1 MVDPAKAIYTACQT
15 LYQSTDRAVV
25 TYGSLDAVLARQE
38 ERSRL
43 AVEIQQ
49 THAAIT
55 KAAEEAINY
64 QRSNITY
71 YKTVLGLSIA
81 VLVVVILVV
90 VYQMFR
96 MSSDITSKPKEGAQ
110 QVLSLCIVMTTVCG
124 CFAAVAAWCN
134 AGQQNAEGSIKNTVY
149 MLKELALEPRMQG
162 LITLQGGKVNV
173 VAMWASIAANIRS
186 DPLSMV
192 RQLQQLGKDVQSA
205 NEASIIKEFYQPYT
219 LQRVQEVLANLDVMA
234 RLVAIRDRTT
244 AYTDLMVSS
253 DTAPPTAEEVRAS
266 IDERVLPLL
275 SRRLY
280 KFALAAAQVR
290 GTAVNVTSGTAT
302 DCLQTC
308 FEDNDCGAL
317 SYDPNTRSCKLCHGS
332 TFELVKDDAAP
343 QSMVYLTDDVTVL
356 PKINKELSGIYNKD
370 TPHDDSDVAS
380 CISKCQG
387 LGSAACNSVI
397 RPDKK
402 CYMLYVQD
410 WTNANLQDGKLDP
423 NRTIHAIVHV
433 GGGEST
439 TPNLVA
445 DSNTTLTVNRDVL
458 AALIA
463 KEFYALGDGV
473 SIRDYTDY
481 ILQKLKVGE
490 SQLHATILRQ
500 AAAQLD
506 NLRSHSSPVQYVTMK
521 EFVAK
526 LNSMTYA
533 DLART
538 LDIKL
543 HSQRIADIVRVF
555 SNQASGVDG
564 ASIAPELDPTKITDN
579 RLAVGRVL
587 LITGCVVAGLLMLSA
602 GIGQMDASWELFTGK
617 ALFSSNTNKNANG
630 NAANMDKALHVMLNY
645 AVPLA
650 IFAYCVCLVANLF
663 SSAEANNDFNKDQ
676 ITQNSR
682 ELQAATT
689 ALYRQVAQLD
699 SRLTQDMR
707 NKLIKDVPGLT
718 YADKNAM
725 YDSLKLI
732 LDASGKSN
740 FVSLS
745 GTAVAPFPVAQIS
758 VRVIVVVVLLA
769 ALFGTFSRM

>member
-1 MVDPAKAIYTACQT
+1 
-15 LYQSTDRAVV
+15 
-25 TYGSLDAVLARQE
+25 
-38 ERSRL
+38 
-43 AVEIQQ
+43 
-49 THAAIT
+49 
-55 KAAEEAINY
+55 
-64 QRSNITY
+64 
-71 YKTVLGLSIA
+71 
-81 VLVVVILVV
+81 
-90 VYQMFR
+90 
-96 MSSDITSKPKEGAQ
+96 
-110 QVLSLCIVMTTVCG
+110 
-124 CFAAVAAWCN
+124 
-134 AGQQNAEGSIKNTVY
+134 
-149 MLKELALEPRMQG
+149 
-162 LITLQGGKVNV
+162 
-173 VAMWASIAANIRS
+173 
-186 DPLSMV
+186 MV
-192 RQLQQLGKDVQSA
+192 RQLQQLGKDGQSA

-244 AYTDLMVSS
+244 AYADLMVSS

-290 GTAVNVTSGTAT
+290 GTAANVTSGTAT

-317 SYDPNTRSCKLCHGS
+317 SYDPNTRSCKLYHGS

-370 TPHDDSDVAS
+370 TLHDDSDVAS

-410 WTNANLQDGKLDP
+410 WTNANLQDSKLDP

-445 DSNTTLTVNRDVL
+445 ASNTTLTGNRDVL

-490 SQLHATILRQ
+490 SQLLATILRQ

-526 LNSMTYA
+526 INSMTYA

-587 LITGCVVAGLLMLSA
+587 LITGCAVAGLLMLSA
-602 GIGQMDASWELFTGK
+602 GIGQVDASWELFTGK
-617 ALFSSNTNKNANG
+617 ALFSSNTNKYANG
-630 NAANMDKALHVMLNY
+630 NATNMDKALHVMLNY

-650 IFAYCVCLVANLF
+650 IFAYCVCVVANLF

-676 ITQNSR
+676 RAAGCHDCTV
-682 ELQAATT
+682 QASSPAGQQTD
-689 ALYRQVAQLD
+689 AGHEEQ
-699 SRLTQDMR
+699 
-707 NKLIKDVPGLT
+707 
-718 YADKNAM
+718 ADQRRARP
-725 YDSLKLI
+725 DI
-732 LDASGKSN
+732 CGQER
-740 FVSLS
+740 
-745 GTAVAPFPVAQIS
+745 QIS
-758 VRVIVVVVLLA
+758 VRVIVVVVLL
-769 ALFGTFSRM
+769 GTFSRMQPIDRVFDVRYLVSVMQRLVNGDDGVFKELQFVQTDQQEAMSGITALLQLLGSIIVVGALITFAVAIFSKAVTHIDRGFTTAPTERMGGRFKPSGKETVPVLKER